1 MQLLLLAAAPS
12 LAQVASL
19 AICGCIV
26 GKVHYQMV
34 VERDHISVRNFASVV
49 VTCASI
55 QVVFRVLDNTNLN
68 WVIKM
73 MPVVMC
79 H

>member
-1 MQLLLLAAAPS
+1 MQLLLLAATPT
-12 LAQVASL
+12 LAQVCSL
-19 AICGCIV
+19 ALCGCIV
-26 GKVHYQMV
+26 GRVHYQMV
-34 VERDHISVRNFASVV
+34 VERDHLSIRNFTSVII
-49 VTCASI
+49 TCASI
-55 QVVFRVLDNTNLN
+55 QIVFKVLDNANLN